1 MFRFSLETNDVQ
13 ASTRTI
19 KSVFLRTLGRSN
31 SVCLYRC
38 AKEGTFMLCAPKM
51 QIALV
56 PIKRKIKLNVVDTFI
71 RVSVFFIYFVLAFFT
86 TAIVKQLYYTYIRCY
101 MLITFCY
108 IWSAVVLLGLPA
120 YAFSL
125 FNILLPID
133 YPNIWL
139 DSSQTL
145 LWIVQRHEFALHIDL
160 VTFTLLPGWIIL
172 VNLGARWQK
181 SQVIT
186 TMFDLVNYSSSSECG
201 LLVSSSLIWNTAN
214 WIFDG
219 SNH

>member
-1 MFRFSLETNDVQ
+1 MRAKNADCTCTH
-13 ASTRTI
+13 STKNKTQRGW
-19 KSVFLRTLGRSN
+19 SFYSSFGFLSF
-31 SVCLYRC
+31 C
-38 AKEGTFMLCAPKM
+38 
-51 QIALV
+51 
-56 PIKRKIKLNVVDTFI
+56 
-71 RVSVFFIYFVLAFFT
+71 FVLAFFT
-86 TAIVKQLYYTYIRCY
+86 VAIVKLTSGVTSR
-101 MLITFCY
+101 F
-108 IWSAVVLLGLPA
+108 
-120 YAFSL
+120 
-125 FNILLPID
+125 ILLHPV
-133 YPNIWL
+133 
-139 DSSQTL
+139 SSRTSKHSVYSTFFAYRLSQYLTRFLPKTL

-219 SNH
+219 SNHYSLR